1 VNASRLFWIV
11 WMKELRDGL
20 RDRRSITTALIGA
33 TMMPVL
39 FGVMFTV
46 VAGRGRDAE
55 EIKLPVAGVE
65 FAPAFVDWLKQ
76 QTGVEIVAAPADPEQ
91 AVRDRKEDVVL
102 IIEKDFSKNMERAI
116 PAPVKLVTD
125 ATRESARPKVNRT
138 RELVATYSG
147 QVAALRLISRG
158 VAPSIAV
165 PVRVQDVEV
174 SSAQERLAALLNIL
188 PLMLVLAALMG
199 GMQVAIDTTAGE
211 RERGSLEPLL
221 LSPVPRVALA
231 AGKWIA
237 ASTFGCA
244 SVLFSMVLTVT
255 VLRRVPWHDLGIRF
269 RVSDGELMSLL
280 ALVLPLALFFSA
292 VLVFASTFARS
303 FKEAQGY
310 IGMLTLL
317 PMLPGLLSAMYPLSN
332 RPWLAPIP
340 IVGQYALAADVL
352 GGKPPGAVY
361 YALAGISVLALSF
374 VLLALT
380 SRLLKREKIIFG
392 R

>member
-1 VNASRLFWIV
+1 MNTPRLFWIV

-20 RDRRSITTALIGA
+20 RDRRSISTALIGA
-33 TMMPVL
+33 AMMPVL

-46 VAGRGRDAE
+46 IAGRGRDAE
-55 EIKLPVAGVE
+55 EIKLR
-65 FAPAFVDWLKQ
+65 
-76 QTGVEIVAAPADPEQ
+76 VEIVAAPPDPEQ

-102 IIEKDFSKNMERAI
+102 IIGKDFSKNMERAI
-116 PAPVKLVTD
+116 PAPVKLVAD
-125 ATRESARPKVNRT
+125 ATRESARPKVT
-138 RELVATYSG
+138 RARDLVAAYSG

-165 PVRVQDVEV
+165 PVQVQDVEV
-174 SSAQERLAALLNIL
+174 SSAQERLALLLNIL

-231 AGKWIA
+231 AGKWFA
-237 ASTFGCA
+237 ASTFGCV

-269 RVSDGELMSLL
+269 RVSDADLMSLL

-310 IGMLTLL
+310 IGILILL
-317 PMLPGLLSAMYPLSN
+317 PMLPGLLSALYPLSN

-352 GGKPPGAVY
+352 GGKPPAAVFY
-361 YALAGISVLALSF
+361 VLAGVSVLVCAF

-380 SRLLKREKIIFG
+380 SRLLRREKIIFG